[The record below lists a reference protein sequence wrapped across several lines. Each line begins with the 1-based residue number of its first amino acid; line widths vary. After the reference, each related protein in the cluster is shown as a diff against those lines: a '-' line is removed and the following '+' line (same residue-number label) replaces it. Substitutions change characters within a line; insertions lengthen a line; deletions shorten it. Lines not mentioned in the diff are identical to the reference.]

1 MEIETYSS
9 MENIHTKDQQDSTPM
24 LSKVLRE
31 LVETVLL
38 AVVIFVAV
46 NIVTARF
53 RIEGDSMLNS
63 FKDGQYIVVNRLA
76 YKFHAPERGDVVVF
90 IPSVSTTTTFWENIL
105 GRPGQTDYIKRV
117 VATPG
122 DIVEINAGKLYI
134 NGIKKSGPYLR
145 EPMMVTE
152 TQQWQLEADQYL
164 VLGDNRNFSK
174 DSRTLNI
181 GPVTIQ
187 QILGQV
193 SAVYFPFR
201 DAHIVRPETY
211 QN

>member
-9 MENIHTKDQQDSTPM
+9 MENIQTKDQQDSTPM
-24 LSKVLRE
+24 LSRVLRE
-31 LVETVLL
+31 LVETALL
-38 AVVIFVAV
+38 AFAIFVTV
-46 NIVTARF
+46 NIITARF

-63 FKDGQYIVVNRLA
+63 FEDGQYIVVNRLA
-76 YKFHAPERGDVVVF
+76 YKFHTPKRGDVVVF
-90 IPSVSTTTTFWENIL
+90 IPSVSTTSTFWENIL

-122 DIVEINAGKLYI
+122 DIVEITSGQLYV
-134 NGIKKSGPYLR
+134 NGTKQSEPYLR
-145 EPMMVTE
+145 EPMMITE

-174 DSRTLNI
+174 DSRTLHI

-187 QILGQV
+187 QILGKV

-201 DAHIVRPETY
+201 DAHIVR
-211 QN
+211 QNIHQN

>member
-1 MEIETYSS
+1 MEIETHSS
-9 MENIHTKDQQDSTPM
+9 MESIRTKNQQDSTPM
-24 LSKVLRE
+24 LPKVLRE
-31 LVETVLL
+31 LVETILL
-38 AVVIFVAV
+38 ALAIFVTV
-46 NIVTARF
+46 NIITARF

-63 FKDGQYIVVNRLA
+63 FKDGQYIIVNRLA

-122 DIVEINAGKLYI
+122 DIVEITSGKLYV
-134 NGIKKSGPYLR
+134 NGMMQSEPYLR
-145 EPMMVTE
+145 EPMMVTD

-187 QILGQV
+187 QILGKV
-193 SAVYFPFR
+193 SIVYFPFR
-201 DAHIVRPETY
+201 DARIVRPETY

>member
-1 MEIETYSS
+1 MEIETHSS
-9 MENIHTKDQQDSTPM
+9 MESIRTKNQQDSTPM
-24 LSKVLRE
+24 LPKVLRE
-31 LVETVLL
+31 LVETILL
-38 AVVIFVAV
+38 ALAIFVTV
-46 NIVTARF
+46 NIITARF

-63 FKDGQYIVVNRLA
+63 FKDGQYIIVNRLA

-122 DIVEINAGKLYI
+122 DIVEITSGKLYV
-134 NGIKKSGPYLR
+134 NGMMQSEPYLR
-145 EPMMVTE
+145 EPMMVTD

-181 GPVTIQ
+181 GPETIQ
-187 QILGQV
+187 QILGKV
-193 SAVYFPFR
+193 SIVYFPFR
-201 DAHIVRPETY
+201 DARIVRPETY

>member
-1 MEIETYSS
+1 MDIETYSS
-9 MENIHTKDQQDSTPM
+9 MENIQTKDQQDSTPM
-24 LSKVLRE
+24 LSRVLRE
-31 LVETVLL
+31 LVETALL
-38 AVVIFVAV
+38 AFAIFVTV
-46 NIVTARF
+46 NIITARF

-63 FKDGQYIVVNRLA
+63 FEDGQYIVVNRLA
-76 YKFHAPERGDVVVF
+76 YKFHTPKRGDVVVF
-90 IPSVSTTTTFWENIL
+90 IPSASTTSTFWENIL

-122 DIVEINAGKLYI
+122 DIVEITSGQLYV
-134 NGIKKSGPYLR
+134 NGIKQSEPYLR
-145 EPMMVTE
+145 EPMMITE

-174 DSRTLNI
+174 DSRTLHI

-201 DAHIVRPETY
+201 DAHIVR
-211 QN
+211 QNIHQN

>member
-1 MEIETYSS
+1 MGIETYSS

-76 YKFHAPERGDVVVF
+76 YKFHTPKRGDVVVF
-90 IPSVSTTTTFWENIL
+90 LSLI
-105 GRPGQTDYIKRV
+105 
-117 VATPG
+117 
-122 DIVEINAGKLYI
+122 
-134 NGIKKSGPYLR
+134 
-145 EPMMVTE
+145 
-152 TQQWQLEADQYL
+152 
-164 VLGDNRNFSK
+164 
-174 DSRTLNI
+174 
-181 GPVTIQ
+181 
-187 QILGQV
+187 
-193 SAVYFPFR
+193 
-201 DAHIVRPETY
+201 HI
-211 QN
+211 

>member
-1 MEIETYSS
+1 M
-9 MENIHTKDQQDSTPM
+9 
-24 LSKVLRE
+24 
-31 LVETVLL
+31 
-38 AVVIFVAV
+38 
-46 NIVTARF
+46 
-53 RIEGDSMLNS
+53 
-63 FKDGQYIVVNRLA
+63 
-76 YKFHAPERGDVVVF
+76 
-90 IPSVSTTTTFWENIL
+90 STTTTFWENIL

-122 DIVEINAGKLYI
+122 DIVEITSGKLYV
-134 NGIKKSGPYLR
+134 NGMMQSEPYLR
-145 EPMMVTE
+145 EPMMVTD

-187 QILGQV
+187 QILGKV
-193 SAVYFPFR
+193 SIVYFPFR

>member
-1 MEIETYSS
+1 MESIR
-9 MENIHTKDQQDSTPM
+9 TKNQQDSTPM
-24 LSKVLRE
+24 LPKVLRE
-31 LVETVLL
+31 LVETILL
-38 AVVIFVAV
+38 ALAIFVTV
-46 NIVTARF
+46 NIITARF

-63 FKDGQYIVVNRLA
+63 FKDGQYIIVNRLA

-90 IPSVSTTTTFWENIL
+90 IPSVSTTTTLWENIL

-122 DIVEINAGKLYI
+122 DIVEITSGKLYV
-134 NGIKKSGPYLR
+134 NGMMQSEPYLR
-145 EPMMVTE
+145 EPMMVTD

-187 QILGQV
+187 QILGKV
-193 SAVYFPFR
+193 SIVYFPFR
-201 DAHIVRPETY
+201 DARIVRPETY